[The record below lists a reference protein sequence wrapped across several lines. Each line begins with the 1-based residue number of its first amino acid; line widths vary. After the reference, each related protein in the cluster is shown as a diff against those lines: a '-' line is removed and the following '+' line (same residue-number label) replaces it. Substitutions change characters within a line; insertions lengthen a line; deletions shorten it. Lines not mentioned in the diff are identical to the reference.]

1 MVKAYQELHSQLK
14 DHRGFTLLE
23 LCIILAIIGILA
35 TLASYNYM
43 SIKKRAYDTAAHS
56 DSRSL
61 ADVALNNF
69 LDRASVRYNVAGS
82 SIGTQDLAGNA
93 RNPVFMLSP
102 AVAIRITAASSTQ
115 FVAGKGYFEAW
126 LYNLGGSSDPLT
138 PSGKREFYVIV
149 DEVNDLIS
157 IPSL

>member
-1 MVKAYQELHSQLK
+1 MVKAYQELHPRLK

-23 LCIILAIIGILA
+23 LCITVAIIGILA

-43 SIKKRAYDTAAHS
+43 TMKKRAYDTAAHT
-56 DSRSL
+56 DCRSL

-69 LDRASVRYNVAGS
+69 LDHASVRYNISGS
-82 SIGTQDLAGNA
+82 SIGTLDLAGNA

-102 AVAIRITAASSTQ
+102 AVAIRITAGSSTQ
-115 FVAGKGYFEAW
+115 FAAGKGLFEAW
-126 LYNLGGSSDPLT
+126 LYNLGGSSDLT
-138 PSGKREFYVIV
+138 TASGKREFYVIV